1 MKVQDLINKL
11 NKLDPNLQIYG
22 ICDEDNLDS
31 KIIDMIF
38 DIEEIST
45 NNAVLSRDEK
55 RNPKITWSSEKGSQ
69 KIAVLSL
76 TSVF

>member
-22 ICDEDNLDS
+22 ICDEENLDS

-45 NNAVLSRDEK
+45 NNAVLSRDEN

>member
-22 ICDEDNLDS
+22 ICDEENLDS

-76 TSVF
+76 TSVL

>member
-22 ICDEDNLDS
+22 ICDEENLDS

>member
-22 ICDEDNLDS
+22 ICDEENLDS

-69 KIAVLSL
+69 RIAVLSL

>member
-22 ICDEDNLDS
+22 ICDEENLDS

-55 RNPKITWSSEKGSQ
+55 KS
-69 KIAVLSL
+69 
-76 TSVF
+76 

>member
-22 ICDEDNLDS
+22 ICDEENLDS

-38 DIEEIST
+38 DIEKIST